1 LVLDSCIS
9 YLLEKDAST
18 SGSLDI
24 KEFTEKAIKMINLL
38 DHEFY
43 ARDNAKPIDELINTR
58 LTQLEKF
65 KEITLTKDGKIVLNK
80 ADTSSAS

>member
-1 LVLDSCIS
+1 
-9 YLLEKDAST
+9 
-18 SGSLDI
+18 
-24 KEFTEKAIKMINLL
+24 MINLL
-38 DHEFY
+38 DNEFS